1 MTDAIERAH
10 LLLNVIKKAVAHP
23 KLNGIKEQAMMELE
37 AMDAE
42 AAEQVAERKAELKAK
57 ADEIEAERKAEEAE
71 RLEAEAKAKAEEDAR
86 NAESQV
92 VQKPQ
97 LTPVPQ
103 DRVEPLAPPPEPEVE
118 RRV

>member
-10 LLLNVIKKAVAHP
+10 LLLNVIEKAVAHP

-37 AMDAE
+37 AMDAD
-42 AAEQVAERKAELKAK
+42 AAKEVAERKAELKAK
-57 ADEIEAERKAEEAE
+57 ADEIEAERKAEENA

-86 NAESQV
+86 NAESQM

-97 LTPVPQ
+97 LGL
-103 DRVEPLAPPPEPEVE
+103 EE

>member
-1 MTDAIERAH
+1 MSYSPERAG
-10 LLLNVIKKAVAHP
+10 LLLHVIEKAVAHP

-42 AAEQVAERKAELKAK
+42 AAEQVSERKAELKAK
-57 ADEIEAERKAEEAE
+57 ADEIEAERKAEESA
-71 RLEAEAKAKAEEDAR
+71 RLEAEAKARAEEEAR

-92 VQKPQ
+92 AQKPH
-97 LTPVPQ
+97 LSPVLPAAK
-103 DRVEPLAPPPEPEVE
+103 PLAPEPEVE